1 MSSCG
6 KCSRKTDF
14 IALGRC
20 LPCLEDAGFTQ
31 SEIEE
36 SLYPASTVP
45 QKSNIAKQPTKS
57 NPIFPFASASLQSR
71 SVTQTIPSAKSV
83 IPTSAS
89 ARSLPSTNRSVPDGH
104 FENVVKTKRRKT
116 LVVPISKK
124 KSSSSS
130 SKAKS
135 TSKATTDDEGDSERI
150 IDCGFVLY
158 VQNKLIDTG
167 IFNVKQKVNLK
178 NPDLCIDL
186 ALQLWSIFSD
196 ELNKKLIITEDQ
208 MPESVGEFL
217 SLSQGKGR
225 LATVDALI
233 FILQKSTPLRPV
245 QIDIVYQHPFS
256 INQSSDEIETVT
268 KSSSRS
274 SGNKSSRKSRTRS
287 TGKQSHILVDCTDN
301 SSDENETFTEPSKC
315 TSSSNLKQKSPDSS
329 QNSSDENVIFNK
341 PSNPASAKRIAQVN
355 PSRGSSL
362 RKNQNFSVTSD
373 SAGNSISGKAWASG
387 GLACTMPRNLNAGLS
402 TQLRVLG
409 GRCIDYV
416 RIDNEGWVN
425 GHRFIFKNF
434 SHNQYESLS
443 ADVEPIIFRVDQ
455 DVVVGEGSM
464 RRAYKAE
471 VKTKSS
477 DGSEKISNYIAKIR
491 YNEQYQTVANHAADA
506 LLYEASGLLLG
517 KFKSI
522 VSGNNRVSLAYK
534 RIAGNIQII
543 RHSIV
548 AEGDYNNPNE
558 VYFFEAALEGP
569 YLKYCSNID
578 FDVAA
583 TEPEMDTP
591 MYRLM
596 NCFTHWSYIQ
606 SKGKTLICDLQGVGF
621 ILTDPQIIDFN
632 PKLWADGN
640 NAQEGIVSFVKHHIC
655 NEVCEMLRFQKP
667 QLIEDEETLPPS
679 RFQSSSSGRLSHHSN
694 SNQHKSTSLRA
705 TISEKAPTRS
715 IQIQP
720 TPRAKSSLAHIIDST
735 EVSNLNPN
743 NYYDPTSDL
752 AQSTT
757 QH

>member
-6 KCSRKTDF
+6 KCGRKTDF

-20 LPCLEDAGFTQ
+20 LPCLEDAGFTR

-45 QKSNIAKQPTKS
+45 QKSNISKQPTKS

-104 FENVVKTKRRKT
+104 FKNVVKTKRRKT
-116 LVVPISKK
+116 LVVPTSKK

-135 TSKATTDDEGDSERI
+135 ISKAATDDEGDSERI

-158 VQNKLIDTG
+158 VQNKLVDTG
-167 IFNVKQKVNLK
+167 ILNVKQKVNLK
-178 NPDLCIDL
+178 NPDLFINL
-186 ALQLWSIFSD
+186 ALQLWWIFSD
-196 ELNKKLIITEDQ
+196 ELNKKLIITKDQ
-208 MPESVGEFL
+208 MPELVGEFL
-217 SLSQGKGR
+217 SLFQGKGR

-256 INQSSDEIETVT
+256 INQSSDGIETVT
-268 KSSSRS
+268 KSSSHS
-274 SGNKSSRKSRTRS
+274 SGNKSSGKSRAHS
-287 TGKQSHILVDCTDN
+287 TGKQSHILVDCTDD
-301 SSDENETFTEPSKC
+301 SSDENETFTD
-315 TSSSNLKQKSPDSS
+315 SNLKQKSPDSS

-341 PSNPASAKRIAQVN
+341 PSNPASAKRIAEWE
-355 PSRGSSL
+355 GL
-362 RKNQNFSVTSD
+362 
-373 SAGNSISGKAWASG
+373 GIG
-387 GLACTMPRNLNAGLS
+387 GACINLNAGLS

-409 GRCIDYV
+409 GCCIDYV

-425 GHRFIFKNF
+425 EHRFIFKNF
-434 SHNQYESLS
+434 SHNQYDSLS

-477 DGSEKISNYIAKIR
+477 DGSEKISNYAKIR

-506 LLYEASGLLLG
+506 LLYKAAWGTARNVTSNLYHHHPLLPTSQSRKKKKEPQRRNG
-517 KFKSI
+517 
-522 VSGNNRVSLAYK
+522 
-534 RIAGNIQII
+534 
-543 RHSIV
+543 
-548 AEGDYNNPNE
+548 
-558 VYFFEAALEGP
+558 AA
-569 YLKYCSNID
+569 
-578 FDVAA
+578 
-583 TEPEMDTP
+583 
-591 MYRLM
+591 
-596 NCFTHWSYIQ
+596 Q
-606 SKGKTLICDLQGVGF
+606 
-621 ILTDPQIIDFN
+621 
-632 PKLWADGN
+632 LWADGN
-640 NAQEGIVSFVKHHIC
+640 NAREGIVSFVEHHIC

-679 RFQSSSSGRLSHHSN
+679 RFQSSSSGWLSHCSN
-694 SNQHKSTSLRA
+694 SNQHKSASVRA

-720 TPRAKSSLAHIIDST
+720 TPQARSSLAHIIDST

-743 NYYDPTSDL
+743 NYYDSTSDL
-752 AQSTT
+752 AQSTA
-757 QH
+757 QQ

>member
-1 MSSCG
+1 SLGDMKGLSPWKSQISIKEMFPNGHSCG
-6 KCSRKTDF
+6 KCGRKTDF

-20 LPCLEDAGFTQ
+20 LPCLEDAGFTR

-45 QKSNIAKQPTKS
+45 QKSNISKQPTKS
-57 NPIFPFASASLQSR
+57 NPIFPFASASWQSR

-83 IPTSAS
+83 IHTSAS
-89 ARSLPSTNRSVPDGH
+89 ARSLPSTNRYVPDGH
-104 FENVVKTKRRKT
+104 FKNVVKTKRRKT
-116 LVVPISKK
+116 LVVPTSKK

-130 SKAKS
+130 SKDKS
-135 TSKATTDDEGDSERI
+135 ISKAATDDEGDSERI

-158 VQNKLIDTG
+158 VQNKLVDTG
-167 IFNVKQKVNLK
+167 ILNVKQKVNLK
-178 NPDLCIDL
+178 NPDLFINL
-186 ALQLWSIFSD
+186 ALQLWWIFSD
-196 ELNKKLIITEDQ
+196 ELNKKLIITKDQ
-208 MPESVGEFL
+208 MPELVGEFL
-217 SLSQGKGR
+217 SLFQGKGR

-256 INQSSDEIETVT
+256 INQSSDGIETVT
-268 KSSSRS
+268 KSSSHS
-274 SGNKSSRKSRTRS
+274 SGNKSSGKSRAHS
-287 TGKQSHILVDCTDN
+287 TGKQSHILVDCTDD
-301 SSDENETFTEPSKC
+301 SSDENETFTD
-315 TSSSNLKQKSPDSS
+315 SNLKQKSPDSS

-341 PSNPASAKRIAQVN
+341 PSNPASAKRIAEVN
-355 PSRGSSL
+355 PSRGSSS

-387 GLACTMPRNLNAGLS
+387 GLACTMPRNLNAG
-402 TQLRVLG
+402 
-409 GRCIDYV
+409 
-416 RIDNEGWVN
+416 WVN
-425 GHRFIFKNF
+425 EHCFIFKNF
-434 SHNQYESLS
+434 SHNQYDSLS

-477 DGSEKISNYIAKIR
+477 DGSEKISNYAKIR

-506 LLYEASGLLLG
+506 LLY
-517 KFKSI
+517 K
-522 VSGNNRVSLAYK
+522 
-534 RIAGNIQII
+534 
-543 RHSIV
+543 
-548 AEGDYNNPNE
+548 
-558 VYFFEAALEGP
+558 AALKGP

-596 NCFTHWSYIQ
+596 ICFTHWSHIL
-606 SKGKTLICDLQGVGF
+606 SKGKSLICDLQGVGF

-640 NAQEGIVSFVKHHIC
+640 NAREGIVSFVEHHIC

-679 RFQSSSSGRLSHHSN
+679 RFQSSSSGWLSHCSN
-694 SNQHKSTSLRA
+694 SNQHKSASVRA

-720 TPRAKSSLAHIIDST
+720 TPQARSSLAHIIDST

-743 NYYDPTSDL
+743 NYYDSTSDL
-752 AQSTT
+752 AQSTA
-757 QH
+757 QQ

>member
-1 MSSCG
+1 SLGDMKGLSPWKSQISIKELFPNGHSCG
-6 KCSRKTDF
+6 KCGRKTDF

-20 LPCLEDAGFTQ
+20 LPCLEDAGFTR

-45 QKSNIAKQPTKS
+45 QKSNISKQPTKS

-83 IPTSAS
+83 IHTSAS

-104 FENVVKTKRRKT
+104 FKNVVKTKRRKT
-116 LVVPISKK
+116 LVVPTSKK

-130 SKAKS
+130 SKDKS
-135 TSKATTDDEGDSERI
+135 ISKAATDDEGDSERI

-158 VQNKLIDTG
+158 VQNKLVDTG
-167 IFNVKQKVNLK
+167 ILNVKQKVNLK
-178 NPDLCIDL
+178 NPDLFINL
-186 ALQLWSIFSD
+186 ALQLWWIFSD
-196 ELNKKLIITEDQ
+196 ELNKKLIITKDQ
-208 MPESVGEFL
+208 MPELVGEFL
-217 SLSQGKGR
+217 SLFQGKGR

-256 INQSSDEIETVT
+256 INQSSDGIETVT
-268 KSSSRS
+268 KSSSHS
-274 SGNKSSRKSRTRS
+274 SGNKSSGKSRAHS
-287 TGKQSHILVDCTDN
+287 TGKQSHILVDCTDD
-301 SSDENETFTEPSKC
+301 SSDENETFTD
-315 TSSSNLKQKSPDSS
+315 SNLKQKSPDSS

-341 PSNPASAKRIAQVN
+341 PSNPASAKRIAEVN
-355 PSRGSSL
+355 PSRGSSS

-409 GRCIDYV
+409 GCCIDYV

-425 GHRFIFKNF
+425 EHRFIFKNF
-434 SHNQYESLS
+434 SHNQYDSLS

-477 DGSEKISNYIAKIR
+477 DGSEKISNYAKIR

-506 LLYEASGLLLG
+506 LLYKAG
-517 KFKSI
+517 KIESI
-522 VSGNNRVSLAYK
+522 VSGNNRMQIFSMGNSKKRHKQLVSPSSSVADIPVSEKEKGTSKKK
-534 RIAGNIQII
+534 RS
-543 RHSIV
+543 RTV
-548 AEGDYNNPNE
+548 
-558 VYFFEAALEGP
+558 
-569 YLKYCSNID
+569 ID
-578 FDVAA
+578 VVDDSD
-583 TEPEMDTP
+583 ED
-591 MYRLM
+591 
-596 NCFTHWSYIQ
+596 Q
-606 SKGKTLICDLQGVGF
+606 Q
-621 ILTDPQIIDFN
+621 
-632 PKLWADGN
+632 
-640 NAQEGIVSFVKHHIC
+640 
-655 NEVCEMLRFQKP
+655 VCEMLRFQKP

-679 RFQSSSSGRLSHHSN
+679 RFQSSSSGWLSHCSN
-694 SNQHKSTSLRA
+694 SNQHKSASVRA

-720 TPRAKSSLAHIIDST
+720 TPQARSSLAHIIDST

-743 NYYDPTSDL
+743 NYYDSTSDL
-752 AQSTT
+752 AQSTA
-757 QH
+757 QQ